1 MRTLRTAAS
10 RSGRC
15 SIPNRQRSGMPRI
28 WSGWSPGPR
37 VRICWRRMWRNC
49 WRRPRRRRGFSVSV
63 KSALGR
69 WGWRGFR
76 PKDTSWRSR
85 ICRTP
90 AIWGRSCAR
99 RRHWGFP
106 ACCWRETAAMCIV
119 RRCSAPVWG
128 QCSAFRS
135 ARWSAWRMRRQR
147 SGRSVLRSMPL
158 CRIGRQSG
166 LRSSPLK
173 SLPSLRWATKGT
185 GWKRRQWPRADKR

>member
-1 MRTLRTAAS
+1 MRLHSRRWLRRQKPQDKKAGIAPGRDAGRNFSLWVKMMPEVITSRKNEWVRHAAKLASSAEFRRSEGLFIIEGAVCVRTLRTAAS

-15 SIPNRQRSGMPRI
+15 SIPNRRRSGMPRI

-69 WGWRGFR
+69 WGWRDFP
-76 PKDTSWRSR
+76 PKDTSWRSK

-106 ACCWRETAAMCIV
+106 RAAGGKLL
-119 RRCSAPVWG
+119 RCV
-128 QCSAFRS
+128 
-135 ARWSAWRMRRQR
+135 
-147 SGRSVLRSMPL
+147 
-158 CRIGRQSG
+158 
-166 LRSSPLK
+166 
-173 SLPSLRWATKGT
+173 
-185 GWKRRQWPRADKR
+185 